1 MADSIT
7 PYRTAMNRAWPGWW
21 VNWPLSRHVR
31 VGDVL
36 DTTGGTIRTAGD
48 LAGRGIT
55 ATAAPVASPADFLYD
70 SEGAAHDSEGAA
82 QVDFKLSGAAAQG
95 FSALTQA
102 DAGALVTFGRT
113 SAVLAIFTGLTQAGL
128 SDTRSVAQDLVRRYW
143 SDNWADELVVVNDVI
158 TANAG
163 TLLAA
168 AGTDASAE
176 LASAELRAT
185 VGLGSG
191 VLTLADLAGGV
202 AIARATRVGMQ
213 WVGADVTPF
222 YQVFRLK
229 RTWLAEIKVKYGP
242 RQPVKGAA
250 PEPVPPLL
258 VEEAGDDPGR
268 VLEPVPDGAG
278 ESAL

>member
-7 PYRTAMNRAWPGWW
+7 PYRAAMKSAWPGWW

-55 ATAAPVASPADFLYD
+55 ATTAPVASPADFLYD
-70 SEGAAHDSEGAA
+70 SKGAAR
-82 QVDFKLSGAAAQG
+82 VDFKLSGAAAQG

-128 SDTRSVAQDLVRRYW
+128 GDTRSVAQGLVRRYR

-158 TANAG
+158 NASAG

-168 AGTDASAE
+168 ADTD
-176 LASAELRAT
+176 ASAELRAT

-191 VLTLADLAGGV
+191 ALTLADLAGRV

-213 WVGADVTPF
+213 WVGTDVTPF

-250 PEPVPPLL
+250 PEPVPPML

-268 VLEPVPDGAG
+268 VLEPVPDEAG
-278 ESAL
+278 ESAR